1 MYTLT
6 CKIYIH
12 FILLGGLSIPVKA
25 KEGHSS
31 RNPKMWKVLFGNWLY
46 KQVQFR
52 IPLSYSSAPTGR
64 IKWVLSV
71 MIHSFLKIE
80 EWGGVTRKMFLF
92 RKLNKIALLIIS
104 VNLRG
109 YLLSLTLKRR
119 NNEPV
124 PNVHSWYKNWHNDP
138 YR

>member
-1 MYTLT
+1 
-6 CKIYIH
+6 
-12 FILLGGLSIPVKA
+12 
-25 KEGHSS
+25 
-31 RNPKMWKVLFGNWLY
+31 
-46 KQVQFR
+46 
-52 IPLSYSSAPTGR
+52 
-64 IKWVLSV
+64 

-124 PNVHSWYKNWHNDP
+124 PNVHS
-138 YR
+138 